1 MDAAQELFDDF
12 SLNYPTSFLAMSIFI
27 LVSVYVHCFS
37 RLAVQAGVLIPFRN
51 V

>member
-1 MDAAQELFDDF
+1 MDAAQEFNVF
-12 SLNYPTSFLAMSIFI
+12 SLNDPTSFLAMSIFI
-27 LVSVYVHCFS
+27 LVSVYVHSFS